1 MRVWESWPRF
11 RISRMALSLWRGRAR
26 GVYQDFRGQFL
37 ASKRGSTLESV
48 EALTEQGDDA
58 QGADP
63 STLPTSPRCTA
74 IAPESLSASAAI
86 SATRQPLSCA
96 FARRT
101 VAEHAAGNY
110 RIMMTM
116 AGELLDAAVQGDAEQ
131 LDEKLYLELNAVSA
145 APPRRVRPGIAR

>member
-86 SATRQPLSCA
+86 STTRQPASRALC
-96 FARRT
+96 RRIRST
-101 VAEHAAGNY
+101 ALCRG
-110 RIMMTM
+110 
-116 AGELLDAAVQGDAEQ
+116 
-131 LDEKLYLELNAVSA
+131 
-145 APPRRVRPGIAR
+145 APCSPVDMRSMKMSTFFSGQA